1 MNRLP
6 FTKYAS
12 KALNEGREI
21 LDLKMSAV
29 FLFW

>member
-12 KALNEGREI
+12 KALNEGGRLLDI

-29 FLFW
+29 F